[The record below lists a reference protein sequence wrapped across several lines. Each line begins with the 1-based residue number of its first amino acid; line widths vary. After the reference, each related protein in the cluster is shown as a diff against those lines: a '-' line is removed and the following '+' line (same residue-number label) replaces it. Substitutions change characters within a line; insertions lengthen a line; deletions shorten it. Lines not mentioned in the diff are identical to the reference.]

1 MFKKN
6 KLVTQQNSEDRDAI
20 YKEAKRHTK
29 KIKSNL
35 LEIKEELGDFG
46 DKLRRAE
53 RIVNKMRD
61 KKKYKKK
68 KEKQMEKAEAVNE
81 GEVTVE
87 EVFRELEKYR
97 ANPQPLVQGWEA
109 AREHYNK
116 SQEKLEEHSN
126 KLKELEA
133 LLDAF
138 ENKVQFLTGGK
149 VTKEDCQKFRE
160 ASNEISVWFGRY
172 AAVLQ
177 YTAASGVVFTDLIK
191 KHEGTKH

>member
-1 MFKKN
+1 MLKKKN
-6 KLVTQQNSEDRDAI
+6 VPTQQNSEDRDAV
-20 YKEAKRHTK
+20 YEEVKRHTK

-35 LEIKEELGDFG
+35 LEIKEELGNFG
-46 DKLRRAE
+46 SKLKRAE
-53 RIVNKMRD
+53 KLVNKMKD

-68 KEKQMEKAEAVNE
+68 KEKQMEKQEAVNE

-87 EVFRELEKYR
+87 EVFRELETYR
-97 ANPQPLVQGWEA
+97 TNSQPLVQGWEA

-116 SQEKLEEHSN
+116 SHEKLEEHSN

-133 LLDAF
+133 LIDTF
-138 ENKVQFLTGGK
+138 ENKVEFLTGGK
-149 VTKEDCQKFRE
+149 ITKEECQKFRE

-172 AAVLQ
+172 AAILQ
-177 YTAASGVVFTDLIK
+177 YTAASAVVFQDLIK